1 MLHFITGNKNKFQE
15 FQDILGKENVE
26 QLKIDLPEIQEIDPH
41 KIIKHKLQEALK
53 HHSWPLLIEDT
64 SLYFDCLWWSLP
76 WPFIKRFLQE
86 MKNEGLYALAK
97 KYNNYQAKA
106 TVLIGYAE
114 NKDKIEFF
122 EGTVEWII
130 VEPRCTTDFWRD
142 VIFQPQGH
150 DRPYGAM
157 SKIEKNK
164 ISARRLALDKL
175 KDFLKKNS

>member
-15 FQDILGKENVE
+15 FQDILGAENVE
-26 QLKIDLPEIQEIDPH
+26 QLKIDLPEIQEIDAH
-41 KIIKHKLQEALK
+41 KIIKHKLEEALK

-76 WPFIKRFLQE
+76 WPLIKRFLQE
-86 MKNEGLYALAK
+86 MENEGLYELTK
-97 KYNNYQAKA
+97 KHDNYKAKA
-106 TVLIGYAE
+106 TVLIGYAKNVDE
-114 NKDKIEFF
+114 IEFF
-122 EGTVEWII
+122 EGTVEWTI
-130 VEPRCTTDFWRD
+130 VEPTRTTDFWRD

-157 SKIEKNK
+157 EKTEKNK

-175 KDFLKKNS
+175 KDFLGKD